1 MAVAPIKSLADVAG
15 LQSAR
20 PDLKLATPV
29 IQTGHVNEAKF
40 VAHVNLALSALT
52 RAQSADAIGEA
63 NFVGSVKT
71 WRP

>member
-1 MAVAPIKSLADVAG
+1 MAQTPIKSIADVPA
-15 LQSAR
+15 LQASR

-29 IQTGHVNEAKF
+29 IAVGHPNEAKF
-40 VAHVNLALSALT
+40 VAHVNLALQALT
-52 RAQSADAIGEA
+52 PAQSADAIAEA